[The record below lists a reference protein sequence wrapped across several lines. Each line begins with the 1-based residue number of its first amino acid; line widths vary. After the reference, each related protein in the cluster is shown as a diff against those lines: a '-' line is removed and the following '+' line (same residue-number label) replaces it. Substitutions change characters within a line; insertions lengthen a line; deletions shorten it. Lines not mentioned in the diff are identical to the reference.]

1 MRAGRALIGFGVLAA
16 ALATDVEPADAF
28 CSVFTRH
35 PCFPAVCSVFA
46 SRYCIP
52 YPSYWIGQD
61 LRLTIE
67 SVSVGDAPA
76 SGALAEDASGEH
88 KLDTLHAMFDA
99 LRACWIPPAKEEA
112 RPGMQMSVRFAFRRS
127 GDIIATPRVTYTSQ
141 GASPETRE
149 VYLHAI
155 SAALER
161 CTPLHFS
168 EGLGNAV
175 AGRPIAIRFVDNREQ
190 P

>member
-1 MRAGRALIGFGVLAA
+1 VGAGRALIGFGVLAA
-16 ALATDVEPADAF
+16 ALATDVEPAGAF
-28 CSVFTRH
+28 CSVFTLH
-35 PCFPAVCSVFA
+35 PFFPAVCSVFA

-52 YPSYWIGQD
+52 YPNYWIGQD

-67 SVSVGDAPA
+67 SASAGDAPA
-76 SGALAEDASGEH
+76 SGAVAEDASGEH

-99 LRACWIPPAKEEA
+99 LRACWIPPAKEKA

-127 GDIIATPRVTYTSQ
+127 GDIISTPRVTYVSH
-141 GASPETRE
+141 GASPENRGD
-149 VYLHAI
+149 YLHAI

-161 CTPLHFS
+161 CTPLHLS
-168 EGLGNAV
+168 PGLGNAI

>member
-1 MRAGRALIGFGVLAA
+1 VRAGRALIGFGVLAA
-16 ALATDVEPADAF
+16 ALATDAEPAGAF
-28 CSVFTRH
+28 CSAFTRY
-35 PCFPAVCSVFA
+35 PCFPAACSVFA

-52 YPSYWIGQD
+52 YPNYWIGQD

-67 SVSVGDAPA
+67 SASVGDAA
-76 SGALAEDASGEH
+76 ANGALAQDASGEH
-88 KLDTLHAMFDA
+88 KLDTLHAMFNA
-99 LRACWIPPAKEEA
+99 LRACWIPPAKEGA
-112 RPGMQMSVRFAFRRS
+112 RSGMQMSVRFAFKRS
-127 GDIIATPRVTYTSQ
+127 GDIIATPRVTYASQ
-141 GASPETRE
+141 GASSETRE

>member
-1 MRAGRALIGFGVLAA
+1 MGAGRALIGFGALVA
-16 ALATDVEPADAF
+16 ALAADAEPAGAF

-35 PCFPAVCSVFA
+35 PCLPAACSLFA
-46 SRYCIP
+46 SRYCTP
-52 YPSYWIGQD
+52 YSDYWIGQD

-67 SVSVGDAPA
+67 SASASDAPA
-76 SGALAEDASGEH
+76 GGALAEDASGEH

-112 RPGMQMSVRFAFRRS
+112 HPGMQMSVRFAFKRS
-127 GDIIATPRVTYTSQ
+127 GDIIAMPRVTYASQ
-141 GASPETRE
+141 GVSRETRE

-161 CTPLHFS
+161 CTPLHLS
-168 EGLGNAV
+168 QGLGNAI